1 MEEIN
6 GIKISQFPSL
16 QSFTGKENFVVQEGF
31 YNYKVNIE
39 TLRDHISKNEVFFCD
54 FINEKTENVTD
65 EQYDV
70 LLAAINTR
78 NIIMI
83 GSNAYLR
90 IINDVRVSEDI
101 LSLRASQSLDSGS
114 ALILTSIEYD
124 ISVESENGVHAVT
137 VKSSS
142 QSFDHSGDG
151 TKFLN
156 DAGEYSPIP
165 SGVGGVQFVDIRNN
179 YQSHGGV
186 YEWLLDNITFEE
198 VESAINANKLIV
210 IRYAGATYSR
220 FGCRFIATKI
230 SELLNSDQTI
240 KGYNLFTIAQDE
252 SNAVADDYGDYTFK
266 NDGIPV
272 YAKVVTILATGYV
285 WFDGVQYSG
294 DLHLPVDLNFKT
306 KGDGTKFLSDN
317 GTYVDGL
324 PGGGTEG
331 QVLKIVNG
339 KPTWVDPS

>member
-70 LLAAINTR
+70 LLAAINAR

-101 LSLRASQSLDSGS
+101 LSLRASQPFDSGS

-142 QSFDHSGDG
+142 QSFDYSGDG
-151 TKFLN
+151 DKC
-156 DAGEYSPIP
+156 
-165 SGVGGVQFVDIRNN
+165 
-179 YQSHGGV
+179 
-186 YEWLLDNITFEE
+186 LLDN
-198 VESAINANKLIV
+198 
-210 IRYAGATYSR
+210 G
-220 FGCRFIATKI
+220 
-230 SELLNSDQTI
+230 Q
-240 KGYNLFTIAQDE
+240 
-252 SNAVADDYGDYTFK
+252 YGPT
-266 NDGIPV
+266 
-272 YAKVVTILATGYV
+272 
-285 WFDGVQYSG
+285 
-294 DLHLPVDLNFKT
+294 LPFN
-306 KGDGTKFLSDN
+306 N
-317 GTYVDGL
+317 GK
-324 PGGGTEG
+324 EG
-331 QVLKIVNG
+331 QILKIVRG